1 MLARRRNRY
10 NKAELNNIVIGLI
23 FLAGGANCLL
33 GALLLRAEDKDR
45 LVLLMGVGVL
55 ALLLACRWFFEK
67 PFHSARPLTTLVDVV
82 TVAVAML
89 LLNGLLISQCWPLV
103 FAVFAECLLI
113 GNLYRSNRP
122 KRR

>member
-1 MLARRRNRY
+1 MARRRNRL
-10 NKAELNNIVIGLI
+10 NRAELNNIVIGLI

-33 GALLLRAEDKDR
+33 GALLLRVEDKER
-45 LVLLMGVGVL
+45 FVLLIGGGVL
-55 ALLLACRWFFEK
+55 ALLLACRWFFEN

-89 LLNGLLISQCWPLV
+89 LLNGLLIWQCWPLA
-103 FAVFAECLLI
+103 FAMLVECLLI
-113 GNLYRSNRP
+113 GNFYRSNRP